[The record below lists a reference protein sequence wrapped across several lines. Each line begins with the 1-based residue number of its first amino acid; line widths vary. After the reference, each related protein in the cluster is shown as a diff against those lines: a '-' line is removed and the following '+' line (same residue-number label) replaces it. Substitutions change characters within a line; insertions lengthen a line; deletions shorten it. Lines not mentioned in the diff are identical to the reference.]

1 MLPASKPFRSVPK
14 IWIDVIATHSA
25 KESDYVRKENL
36 LGLMPN
42 TQPYFCPLSNEAT
55 KAPSSV
61 RLAWLMLFALA
72 SAFMLSQAFRTVA
85 AIMGPPLAQELALSK
100 QRLGL
105 WSATF
110 HFAFGLMQ
118 LLFGVS
124 IDLWGVRRTILAV
137 FPVAVLG
144 ALVSALAPGY
154 PVLLIGQ
161 AMIGAGCA
169 PAFLVCTVFIA
180 RHFSAERFT
189 ATSGLVMSLSG
200 LGTLLTATPLAAL
213 IETTSWRWSYATLA
227 LLGMLAWLAIFLR
240 VRETALPTASSAAAK
255 PRQSVRQAL
264 GGLLQ
269 LFRLP
274 QTAGLVAYAAVAY
287 AGFITLRGLWLG
299 PVLIE
304 RHGLTL
310 LQSGNVALL
319 VTLGNIASPAL
330 MGRISPHGPRRA
342 RWMLTCALTAA
353 ALLLGMAVARSL
365 WLDVALPIIYGMI
378 SGYGVMQYGYVH
390 EAYPEAVRGRALS
403 LLTMAMFLGVSLM
416 QWVTGLAASVAQS
429 LGLEPTTAALA
440 VMGLMLA
447 TGGIAFI
454 LLPRAH
460 APIPR
465 PHDSDAPV

>member
-1 MLPASKPFRSVPK
+1 MPVQPAPP
-14 IWIDVIATHSA
+14 AA
-25 KESDYVRKENL
+25 
-36 LGLMPN
+36 
-42 TQPYFCPLSNEAT
+42 
-55 KAPSSV
+55 
-61 RLAWLMLFALA
+61 RLAWLMLLALA
-72 SAFMLSQAFRTVA
+72 SAFMLSQAFRTLA
-85 AIMGPPLAQELALSK
+85 AIMGPSLAQELGLSK

-124 IDLWGVRRTILAV
+124 IDLWGVRRTILAA

-154 PVLLIGQ
+154 PALLIGQ

-180 RHFSAERFT
+180 RHFRAERFT
-189 ATSGLVMSLSG
+189 ATSGMVMSLSG
-200 LGTLLTATPLAAL
+200 LGILLTATPLAAL
-213 IETTSWRWSYATLA
+213 IEATSWRWSYAALA
-227 LLGMLAWLAIFLR
+227 LLGVLAWTAIFLR
-240 VRETALPTASSAAAK
+240 VHETAPPPAHA
-255 PRQSVRQAL
+255 RQSARQAL
-264 GGLLQ
+264 AGLLQ

-319 VTLGNIASPAL
+319 VTLGNLVSPAL
-330 MGRISPHGPRRA
+330 FGRISPHGPRRA
-342 RWMLTCALTAA
+342 RWMLACALLAA

-365 WLDVALPIIYGMI
+365 WLDMTLPFVYGAI
-378 SGYGVMQYGYVH
+378 SGYGIMQYGYVH
-390 EAYPEAVRGRALS
+390 EAYPEAMRGRALA

-416 QWVTGLAASVAQS
+416 QWASGLAAGAAQS
-429 LGLEPTTAALA
+429 LGLEPTAGALA
-440 VMGLMLA
+440 TMSLMLA
-447 TGGIAFI
+447 AGGIAFA
-454 LLPRAH
+454 LLPRASVR
-460 APIPR
+460 AE
-465 PHDSDAPV
+465 S